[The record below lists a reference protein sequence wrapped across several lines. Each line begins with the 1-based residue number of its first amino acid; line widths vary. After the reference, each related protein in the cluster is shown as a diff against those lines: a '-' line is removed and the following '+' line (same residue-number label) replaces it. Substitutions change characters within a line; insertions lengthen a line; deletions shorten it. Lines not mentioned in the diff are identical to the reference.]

1 MIQFNNISV
10 CEYEVTILS
19 NIDLV
24 IEQGTSVVLVGPSG
38 SGKSSLIKT
47 VVGAL
52 PLSSGS
58 LTVDGV
64 TLSPESAHLIR
75 SKIAFIGQEP
85 LMGAELVRDA
95 LMLPFSFKA
104 HHGRDPSQESLSEL
118 LVAVGLDASIL
129 DKKSSEISGGEKQRI
144 AILRALILNKSI
156 IVADEF
162 TSALD
167 PKSKQQVMK
176 MLLDGGKTVLS
187 VSHDPEWIELCDRK
201 VVVVGG
207 EIAEGG
213 R

>member
-176 MLLDGGKTVLS
+176 MLLDGGKTILS